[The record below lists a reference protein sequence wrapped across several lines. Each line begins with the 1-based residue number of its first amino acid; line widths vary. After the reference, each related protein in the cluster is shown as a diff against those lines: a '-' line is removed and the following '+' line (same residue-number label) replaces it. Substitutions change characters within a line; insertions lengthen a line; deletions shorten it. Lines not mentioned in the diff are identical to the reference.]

1 MDFPC
6 LHTVMAAEIRQEHDL
21 PFPVER
27 VWKALTDADELAK
40 WSTTTD
46 FKPVVGHRY
55 HNYDTPN
62 EHWDG
67 IMRGEVLEVDAPR
80 RLVAT
85 WESGGEGPHRV
96 EWTLTPTE
104 NGTRLR
110 LRHSGFAPDWPMRA
124 MIEDGYSVLLGRL
137 EGLLAT
143 GEPQRSRHEP
153 TAAQLGAV

>member
-1 MDFPC
+1 MVHIP
-6 LHTVMAAEIRQEHDL
+6 MAAEIRQEHDL

-55 HNYDTPN
+55 RNYDTPN

-67 IMRGEVLEVDAPR
+67 IMQGEVLEVDAPH

-85 WESGGEGPHRV
+85 WESGGDGPHRV
-96 EWTLTPTE
+96 EWTLTPTGS
-104 NGTRLR
+104 GTRLS
-110 LRHSGFAPDWPMRA
+110 LRHSGFAPDWPLQALIDGGYKVLIGRM
-124 MIEDGYSVLLGRL
+124 EDLLR
-137 EGLLAT
+137 T
-143 GEPQRSRHEP
+143 GKAQRPRYEP
-153 TAAQLGAV
+153 TSAQQAAA